1 MQRDHYVGQR
11 DKQVSISIQNVGDRF
26 SYATL
31 QSTNK
36 IERKYQ
42 KNERE
47 TIHLSTEWRSGL
59 DNHQK
64 EQIYESINLSIST
77 CFFAIDWNTGS
88 LH

>member
-31 QSTNK
+31 RSTNK

-47 TIHLSTEWRSGL
+47 TIHLSTE
-59 DNHQK
+59 
-64 EQIYESINLSIST
+64 
-77 CFFAIDWNTGS
+77 
-88 LH
+88 